1 MRQAVGLVSVAYGE
15 IMPVS
20 SAHTYIMMH
29 FYFLNDRFQDF
40 FPASIPLYGQ
50 AIIAFVIT
58 FILAYVIS
66 KGAARSSDKWQTTT
80 CWQDVE
86 KFPQRLAR
94 NARCLSFSLI
104 GYLRGEHW
112 LQVGSAPR
120 QLGPCPVY
128 RGVLSLEL
136 QRI

>member
-1 MRQAVGLVSVAYGE
+1 MDRNYCRLEETPSAPFLCLNKTSHHVSVCRGEVHVEGELGNRWGPSMGLTSVVDGE

-66 KGAARSSDKWQTTT
+66 KGAARFKQMAD
-80 CWQDVE
+80 
-86 KFPQRLAR
+86 
-94 NARCLSFSLI
+94 N
-104 GYLRGEHW
+104 YL
-112 LQVGSAPR
+112 LVGR
-120 QLGPCPVY
+120 
-128 RGVLSLEL
+128 
-136 QRI
+136 